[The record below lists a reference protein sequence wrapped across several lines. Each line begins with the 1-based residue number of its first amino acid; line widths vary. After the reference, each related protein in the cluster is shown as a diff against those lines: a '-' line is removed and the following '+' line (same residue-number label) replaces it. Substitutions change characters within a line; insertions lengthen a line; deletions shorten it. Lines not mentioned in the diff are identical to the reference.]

1 MYTRSGSCKA
11 PGAEN
16 VGFQVTAL
24 RVESGFQRG
33 EKIAFNVDGKVF
45 TAYRGETLA
54 AALMAAGITRLRY
67 SPRDGAP
74 RGAYCLMGVCQ
85 ECVVRVDGA
94 LLQSC
99 QLGVTDGMVV
109 ELRGAI

>member
-1 MYTRSGSCKA
+1 MWDFR
-11 PGAEN
+11 
-16 VGFQVTAL
+16 VTAL
-24 RVESGFQRG
+24 RVEGGFQRG
-33 EKIAFNVDGKVF
+33 EQVAFQVDGQSV

-54 AALMAAGITRLRY
+54 AALLAAGIAELRH

-74 RGAYCLMGVCQ
+74 RGAYCFMGVCQ
-85 ECVVRVDGA
+85 ECLVRVDGA

-99 QLGVTDGMVV
+99 QVVVAAGMVV